1 MWPNHKFA
9 LRDTGTRLGYHMP
22 QKGRAG
28 KSDGLIQDW
37 LAATNHA
44 IEMDMNDRPTFSD
57 TIVPELHNA
66 PVFYPHGKSL
76 IWISANGEIQSL
88 DQQAVAAELSLG
100 PPLLCHRRWSSARAG
115 VEIEVALDV
124 MELFAFVR
132 PARFCL
138 PTATGLANQMALPRP
153 QTGEDMAA
161 ILPKTAF
168 MLLDELASQNDA
180 AKTEAGRI
188 ATMMAQGGWSWGP
201 LILAHLGLPPARQ
214 MPPDGRDAMIWQRL
228 PEYSDYT
235 PMVEPGSHPILPD
248 AARER
253 LHHMLGGAAKSG
265 RSESRQS
272 QSDYAAALSA
282 SFDTPDA
289 GPRPAM
295 VLAEAGT
302 GTGKTLGYLAPAT
315 LWAEKNGAAVWI
327 STYTRTLQHQIA
339 TELTRLYPDA
349 ETRAKKVVIR
359 KGRENYLC
367 LLNLEEALM
376 QMPGQP
382 RRATALGLM
391 ARWAGATDDGD
402 LTGASF
408 PAWLLDLLGR
418 AQTIGLA
425 DRRGE
430 CIHAACAHYNKCFV
444 EKSMRRARRADIVVT
459 NHALV
464 MIQAAYAGSDDK
476 RRPTRYVFDEGHHV
490 FDAADSAFSAYL
502 SGQET
507 AELRNW
513 VRGAEDGRRGR
524 ARGLKRRLDEL
535 FAGDS
540 DALAEIEDALEAA
553 RDLPG
558 QGWPKRLSAFQPMG
572 TGETFLMH
580 LRNAL
585 YERAS
590 DIESPYDIQTH
601 LHPAPDSLIAA
612 ATPFRESLA
621 RLGVPLTKL
630 AKRLKQLLDDK
641 ADELDTSQ
649 RSRIE
654 GAIRGLELRATGP
667 VAAWQLML
675 ADITA
680 GARDGFVDWMQ
691 IDRMDGQDRDVGVAR
706 HWLDPT
712 IPFASE
718 VLEPAHGVAITSATL
733 QDQAARQK
741 NETPARDLDDPDG
754 SKPTPGTPPHDG
766 WQSAI
771 ALTGAAHLPHPTMR
785 TSFTSPFD
793 YANQTKILVVNDLE
807 RDRPEATAA
816 AMAGLMKAAGGGG
829 LGLFTAI
836 RRLKAVYP
844 SLAARLD
851 LANIPLYAQHIDQM
865 NLQTLLAM
873 FREEPESC
881 LLGTDAVRDG
891 IDVPGA
897 ALRLIV
903 FDRMPWPRSDILFQA
918 RAQWQGRDAWTERA
932 TRLKLRQAFGRLIR
946 RGDDRG
952 VFVMLDS
959 RLPTRLTSAF
969 PPDVEVERIGLA
981 EAIAKTGEFLEN

>member
-1 MWPNHKFA
+1 
-9 LRDTGTRLGYHMP
+9 MP
-22 QKGRAG
+22 QITASSKYDSILQRLADGGDSRYIDCM
-28 KSDGLIQDW
+28 SDHPTLSH
-37 LAATNHA
+37 ATIA
-44 IEMDMNDRPTFSD
+44 
-57 TIVPELHNA
+57 ELHST
-66 PVFYPHGKSL
+66 PVFYPHASGL
-76 IWISANGEIQSL
+76 IWISQNGEIMQL
-88 DQQAVAAELSLG
+88 DQHAVAAELALSV
-100 PPLLCHRRWSSARAG
+100 PLVCHRRWTSARAKME
-115 VEIEVALDV
+115 VETALDV

-138 PTATGLANQMALPRP
+138 PTPAGLAAQLSLAKPTN
-153 QTGEDMAA
+153 GEDMAA
-161 ILPKTAF
+161 TLPQVAF
-168 MLLDELASQNDA
+168 MLLDELAALPQA
-180 AKTEAGRI
+180 EQQEAGRI
-188 ATMMAQGGWSWGP
+188 ARMMAQGGWLWGP
-201 LILAHLGLPPARQ
+201 LILAHLGMPPAASA
-214 MPPDGRDAMIWQRL
+214 PPDGRDAMVWQRL
-228 PEYSDYT
+228 PEYSDYSPIT
-235 PMVEPGSHPILPD
+235 EPGAQPILPD

-253 LHHMLGGAAKSG
+253 LDHMLAGKA
-265 RSESRQS
+265 ETRQS
-272 QSDYAAALSA
+272 QSDYAAAVSM
-282 SFDTPDA
+282 SFDRPDA
-289 GPRPAM
+289 GPSPAM
-295 VLAEAGT
+295 ILAEAGT

-315 LWAEKNGAAVWI
+315 LWAEKNGAPVWI

-339 TELTRLYPDA
+339 AELTRLYPDA
-349 ETRAKKVVIR
+349 TTRAQKVVLR

-391 ARWAGATDDGD
+391 ARWAGASTDGD

-408 PAWLLDLLGR
+408 PAWLMDLLGR
-418 AQTIGLA
+418 GQTTGLA

-464 MIQAAYAGSDDK
+464 MIQAAYAGTDDK

-490 FDAADSAFSAYL
+490 FDAADSAFSAYM
-502 SGQET
+502 SAQEA
-507 AELRNW
+507 AELRHW

-524 ARGLKRRLDEL
+524 ARGLKRRLEEL
-535 FAGDS
+535 LAGDEA
-540 DALAEIEDALEAA
+540 ALAELETALEAA

-572 TGETFLMH
+572 TGETFFMH

-585 YERAS
+585 YARAS
-590 DIESPYDIQTH
+590 DVESPYDIQTH
-601 LHPAPDSLIAA
+601 MHPAGDELIAA
-612 ATPFRESLA
+612 AQPLRESLI
-621 RLGVPLTKL
+621 RLGEPLGKL
-630 AKRLKQLLDDK
+630 AKRLKALLDDK
-641 ADELDTSQ
+641 AEELDTSQ

-654 GAIRGLELRATGP
+654 GAIRGLELRAAGP
-667 VAAWQLML
+667 VAAWTLML
-675 ADITA
+675 ADLEA
-680 GARDGFVDWMQ
+680 GPRDGFVDWMQ
-691 IDRMDGQDRDVGVAR
+691 IDRLDGQDRDIGIAR

-718 VLEPAHGVAITSATL
+718 VLTPAHGVTITSATL
-733 QDQAARQK
+733 QDYAAKKKPDQALSAAANADMPK
-741 NETPARDLDDPDG
+741 SGPAVG
-754 SKPTPGTPPHDG
+754 AAPHDG
-766 WQSAI
+766 WQSAL
-771 ALTGAAHLPHPTMR
+771 ALTGAAHLDHPTMR
-785 TSFTSPFD
+785 AAFTSPFD
-793 YANQTKILVVNDLE
+793 YASQTRIFVVNDLE

-851 LANIPLYAQHIDQM
+851 MANLPLYAQHIDQM
-865 NLQTLLAM
+865 NLQTLLAI

-891 IDVPGA
+891 IDVPGE

-918 RAQWQGRDAWTERA
+918 RAQWQGRDAWTERLA
-932 TRLKLRQAFGRLIR
+932 RLKLRQAFGRLIR
-946 RGDDRG
+946 RANDRG

-981 EAIAKTGEFLEN
+981 EAITKTGDFLNPQN

>member
-1 MWPNHKFA
+1 M
-9 LRDTGTRLGYHMP
+9 RC
-22 QKGRAG
+22 
-28 KSDGLIQDW
+28 W
-37 LAATNHA
+37 LAAIKRA
-44 IEMDMNDRPTFSD
+44 IPTGMSSYPPNFAE
-57 TIVPELHNA
+57 TVPELHSA
-66 PVFYPHGKSL
+66 PVFYPHGKNL
-76 IWISANGEIQSL
+76 IWISANGEISTL
-88 DQQAVAAELSLG
+88 DQHSLSAELALG
-100 PPLLCHRRWSSARAG
+100 PALLCHRRWSSAKAG
-115 VEIEVALDV
+115 FEIETALDL

-138 PTATGLANQMALPRP
+138 PTASGLAAQLSLPAP
-153 QTGEDMAA
+153 QTAEDMAA
-161 ILPKTAF
+161 TLPKVAY
-168 MLLDELASQNDA
+168 MLLDELAGLEQKA
-180 AKTEAGRI
+180 RGEAGRI
-188 ATMMAQGGWSWGP
+188 ATMMAQGGWTWGP
-201 LILAHLGLPPARQ
+201 LILAHLGLAPAAQ

-235 PMVEPGSHPILPD
+235 PLNEPGSLPVIPD

-253 LHHMLGGAAKSG
+253 LDHMLGGANKSG
-265 RSESRQS
+265 RAETRES
-272 QSDYAAALSA
+272 QSDYAAAVSA

-339 TELTRLYPDA
+339 AELTRLYPDA
-349 ETRAKKVVIR
+349 ETREKKVVLR

-391 ARWAGATDDGD
+391 ARWAGATSDGD

-418 AQTIGLA
+418 NMSVGLA

-430 CIHAACAHYNKCFV
+430 CIHAACPHYNKCFV

-464 MIQAAYAGSDDK
+464 MIQAAYASNDDK

-502 SGQET
+502 SSGEA

-513 VRGAEDGRRGR
+513 VRGAEDGRKGR
-524 ARGLKRRLDEL
+524 ARGLKKRLEEIL
-535 FAGDS
+535 AGDS
-540 DALAEIEDALEAA
+540 AALEELDAALEAA

-572 TGETFLMH
+572 TGETFFMH

-590 DIESPYDIQTH
+590 DTTSPYDIQTH
-601 LHPAPDSLIAA
+601 IHPATDMVIKAA
-612 ATPFRESLA
+612 KPFAESLA
-621 RLGVPLTKL
+621 RLGTPLTKL
-630 AKRLKQLLDDK
+630 AKRLKTLLDDK
-641 ADELDTSQ
+641 AEELDTST

-667 VAAWQLML
+667 VASWQLML
-675 ADITA
+675 GDIA
-680 GARDGFVDWMQ
+680 NGERDGFVDWMQ
-691 IDRMDGQDRDVGVAR
+691 IDRLDGQDRDVGMAR

-718 VLEPAHGVAITSATL
+718 VLESAHGVAITSATL

-741 NETPARDLDDPDG
+741 ALDGDMAIPDIAA
-754 SKPTPGTPPHDG
+754 PQIVPHDG

-771 ALTGAAHLPHPTMR
+771 TLTGASHLDHATMR
-785 TSFTSPFD
+785 ASFQSPFD

-816 AMAGLMKAAGGGG
+816 AMAGLMKASGGGG

-851 LANIPLYAQHIDQM
+851 MADIPLYAQHIDQM

-873 FREEPESC
+873 FREDPASC

-918 RAQWQGRDAWTERA
+918 RAKWQGRDAWTERL

-946 RGDDRG
+946 RADDRG

-981 EAIAKTGEFLEN
+981 EAIAKTGTFLNP